1 MQGLWHDNM
10 WGQYPK
16 HLLEAKIELKTTPIE
31 NLPLRPIQKKKI
43 KMHKHVSLTRSNPK
57 IITRYNPPNPKL

>member
-1 MQGLWHDNM
+1 M

-43 KMHKHVSLTRSNPK
+43 KMHYAEMAHLA
-57 IITRYNPPNPKL
+57 L